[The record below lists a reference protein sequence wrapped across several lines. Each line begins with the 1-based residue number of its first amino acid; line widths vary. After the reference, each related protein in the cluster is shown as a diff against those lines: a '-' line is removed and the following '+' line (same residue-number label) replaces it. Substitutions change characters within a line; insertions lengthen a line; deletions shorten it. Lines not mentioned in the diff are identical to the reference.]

1 MNLPYNSHSYAM
13 LAQFMIRQITI
24 TNFRSI
30 RKETISAEEITT
42 LVGKNDAGKSNLLR
56 ALNLFFNGKTDADTD
71 YNFQSD
77 FNINATV
84 QQRKAKEIKVELVLK
99 LPRSYRKSGKPD
111 TVYWSRTWRADGFHD
126 EVQQHCEMKSGRV
139 VNKTNFP
146 QRSKIPYLLKNINYI
161 YIPAIKDANFFRDLQ
176 GQLYDVLAA
185 ASEQG
190 LHASA
195 NSFEEEIN
203 DHISELMGEID
214 ATFVNSNNEVKLP
227 QNLRNIFGALEFN
240 ADSIP
245 LSRRGDGIK
254 IRHIPMMLS
263 FIALKQ
269 QNIGARTTIRPQI
282 WGFEEPE
289 NNVEFSTCFELNSQL
304 VEAAKKHT
312 QIFITTHSPA
322 IYSLSF
328 NDTLPAGL
336 KSTSYYVDKQGYDTK
351 LLSCSEQE
359 LHGNTGFLNL
369 VTPMIEEHRK
379 EWQERESE
387 YNATVEAL
395 SSQLANSSKPRIFL
409 EGISDK
415 TVITRIL
422 RYLSRG
428 DEIFID
434 TPENAHNSANAA
446 SDRAKAF
453 YLLQKHENDKVLG
466 LLLLDDDDAGKEA
479 KKQFTEFFSSQQSTV
494 SAATYPPHDAPKELK
509 RKGFAWKVEL
519 EHLYPES
526 IWKHA
531 LEQSWLEEQ
540 TDEEQ
545 KFTASKRKELFNN
558 GISPIKYKSD
568 LTEYQQFIVDYSFT
582 YQGKRNVSQYIEQ
595 MTDEE
600 LLENGLVAA
609 FKPVIELIIK
619 KLKLP
624 EASTEAASESNEQIV
639 TSEA

>member
-1 MNLPYNSHSYAM
+1 M
-13 LAQFMIRQITI
+13 LANVMIRQITI

-30 RKETISAEEITT
+30 RKETISTEEITT

-56 ALNLFFNGKTDADTD
+56 ALNLFFNHKTDADTN

-77 FNINATV
+77 FNINAIV

-126 EVQQHCEMKSGRV
+126 EVQQHCEIKSGRV
-139 VNKTNFP
+139 INKTNFP
-146 QRSKIPYLLKNINYI
+146 QRSKIPNLLKSINYI
-161 YIPAIKDANFFRDLQ
+161 YIPAIKDADFFRDLQ
-176 GQLYDVLAA
+176 GQLYDVLAT

-195 NSFEEEIN
+195 NSFEQEIN
-203 DHISELMGEID
+203 QHISELMGEID
-214 ATFVNSNNEVKLP
+214 ATFADSNNEVKLP

-240 ADSIP
+240 ADNIP

-269 QNIGARTTIRPQI
+269 QSIGSRTTIRPQI

-289 NNVEFSTCFELNSQL
+289 NNVEFSTCFELNNQL
-304 VEAAKKHT
+304 IEAAKKHT

-328 NDTLPAGL
+328 NDSLPSGL
-336 KSTSYYVDKQGYDTK
+336 KSISYYVDKEGHDTK
-351 LLSCSEQE
+351 IQSCSEQD

-369 VTPMIEEHRK
+369 VTPLIEEHRK
-379 EWQERESE
+379 VWQERESE
-387 YNATVEAL
+387 YNATLDAL
-395 SSQLANSSKPRIFL
+395 SSQLAGSSKPRLFL

-415 TVITRIL
+415 AVINRIL
-422 RYLSRG
+422 KYLNR
-428 DEIFID
+428 DDQVFID
-434 TPENAHNSANAA
+434 TPDEAYNSANAA

-453 YLLQKHENDKVLG
+453 YLLQKHEKSKVLG

-479 KKQFTEFFSSQQSTV
+479 KKHFTQSITSKQTII
-494 SAATYPPHDAPKELK
+494 SAETYPPHDTPKQLK
-509 RKGFAWKVEL
+509 QKGYVWKVEL
-519 EHLYPES
+519 EHLYPEC
-526 IWKHA
+526 IWQHA
-531 LEQSWLEEQ
+531 LEQSWIEVIA
-540 TDEEQ
+540 DEEK
-545 KFTASKRKELFNN
+545 KFTTNKRNELFNS
-558 GISPIKYKSD
+558 GLSPIEYKTDLNKY
-568 LTEYQQFIVDYSFT
+568 QRFIVDFAFT
-582 YQGKRNVSQYIEQ
+582 HQGKRSVSQYIEQ
-595 MTDEE
+595 MTDDE
-600 LLENGLVAA
+600 LIKSGLVAA
-609 FKPVIELIIK
+609 FEPVVELIIA

-624 EASTEAASESNEQIV
+624 VVSEEATCESNKAEVMLETDI
-639 TSEA
+639 